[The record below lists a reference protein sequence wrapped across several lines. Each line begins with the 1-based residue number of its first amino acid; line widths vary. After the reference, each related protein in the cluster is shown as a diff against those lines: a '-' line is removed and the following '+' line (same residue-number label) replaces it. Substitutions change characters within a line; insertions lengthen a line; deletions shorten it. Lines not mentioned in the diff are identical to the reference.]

1 MQKKILLIPILFPE
15 NVPPKLV
22 NSCDKILVADPFPEK
37 LPEKRTS
44 SGLGD
49 SSIDSSNPEL
59 GQAHH
64 MFSRFLNLRIYE
76 FSLFCFSTR

>member
-1 MQKKILLIPILFPE
+1 MQQNTINTYSILFPE

-22 NSCDKILVADPFPEK
+22 NSCNKILVADPFPEK

-64 MFSRFLNLRIYE
+64 MFSVMMDIHIW
-76 FSLFCFSTR
+76 